1 MVPAELPAN
10 SRDQGFEPSSLMPP
24 SITYDTNAGSPGPLV
39 QPENE
44 WRKPP
49 QAVMLPDGRYGRLGL
64 SRWRV
69 AVDQGPLEVESD
81 SVDDGHVMSIVLRQ
95 TRNDLSIGGRTAM
108 SGRLKLGT
116 LFLTGP
122 KTSRW
127 RATCYSRCDHLR
139 AHLSQ
144 PIMAECY
151 ETAYGRPPS
160 SVFSLFES
168 RFSEDAILQNL
179 ARTLSNPE
187 VCNHIMGP
195 SFVDAVG
202 LALASR
208 LVALYHGDKRLPAAE
223 GSGALAKWR
232 LERVIDYM
240 EANLLRPMYLAELS
254 EVAGLSR
261 MHFAT
266 QFRQATG
273 YPPYAY
279 ILRRRI
285 LRAQELLLDPDASI
299 VDVALHMGF
308 SSQAHFTE
316 AFRRAVGETPARW
329 RRARVPAAPQ

>member
-1 MVPAELPAN
+1 MLQAQLPPN
-10 SRDQGFEPSSLMPP
+10 SLNQGFEPSPLVSSSM
-24 SITYDTNAGSPGPLV
+24 TYDTNAGSPGSLV
-39 QPENE
+39 QPEKE

-49 QAVMLPDGRYGRLGL
+49 PAVMLPDGRCGRLGL

-81 SVDDGHVMSIVLRQ
+81 NMDDGHVMSIVLRQ
-95 TRNDLSIGGRTAM
+95 TRNDLAIGGRTVM
-108 SGRLKLGT
+108 SGRLRPGT

-122 KTSRW
+122 KTTRW
-127 RATCYSRCDHLR
+127 HATFHSRCDHLR

-144 PIMAECY
+144 PIMAECF

-168 RFSEDAILQNL
+168 CFSEDPILQNL

-187 VCNHIMGP
+187 VCNHIRGP

-208 LVALYHGDKRLPAAE
+208 LVALYHGCRRPPAAD

-232 LERVIDYM
+232 LERVIDYI

-266 QFRQATG
+266 QFRHATG

-285 LRAQELLLDPDASI
+285 RRAQELLLDPDASI

-329 RRARVPAAPQ
+329 RRARGSVAPQ